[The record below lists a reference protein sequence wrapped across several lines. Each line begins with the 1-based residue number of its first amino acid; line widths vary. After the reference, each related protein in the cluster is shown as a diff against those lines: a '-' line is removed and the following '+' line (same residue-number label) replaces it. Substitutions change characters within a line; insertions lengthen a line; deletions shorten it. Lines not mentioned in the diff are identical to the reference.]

1 MKKESEWMIVVI
13 FLGITMGTLLA
24 GLLISLVLWGINRLF
39 GGFTSY
45 FAIIEA
51 LSAAVGAAA
60 VFGAGFIAFRE
71 LKAMSHSQHLEGAD
85 KVFNEFNAENKIRDR
100 GIVYQAFLGETPRAL
115 NELTEEEL
123 RAIKSVLNSLDRV
136 AFMVY
141 ADEDWIPEEMVM
153 PWMHPIIHKCWR
165 SLEAY
170 VKYEQDRRG
179 EPYFYEHAA
188 KLGEACLRWRADRGI
203 PDTIQ
208 LVQ

>member
-1 MKKESEWMIVVI
+1 VKKESGWMIAVI

-24 GLLISLVLWGINRLF
+24 GLFISLVLWGISRLL
-39 GGFTSY
+39 GGYATF
-45 FAIIEA
+45 FAIVEA

-60 VFGAGFIAFRE
+60 VFGAGFIAYRE

-85 KVFNEFNAENKIRDR
+85 KVFNEFNAEDKIRDR
-100 GIVYQAFLGETPRAL
+100 GIVYQAFLGDQPRPFDAL
-115 NELTEEEL
+115 TLEEL
-123 RAIKSVLNSLDRV
+123 GAIKSVLNSLDRV

-170 VKYEQDRRG
+170 VKYEQERRN

-188 KLGEACLRWRADRGI
+188 KLGEACLRWRAERGI